1 MSLFHK
7 PAPPPPLPE
16 APEGPLAEFVTL
28 TIPGEHFSRW
38 TLQPSAALEALIDE
52 LSTHLAALDTGEIRM
67 VESLEG
73 AAFVYLDGPNA
84 EQLFTDILPLLKQ
97 SPLCTG
103 ARVGID
109 VDVNDKQDFK
119 PKREV
124 TLA

>member
-7 PAPPPPLPE
+7 AAPPPPIPE
-16 APEGPLAEFVTL
+16 PEGPMAEFVLL

-38 TLQPSAALEALIDE
+38 TLKPSEPLAALIET
-52 LSTHLAALDTGEIRM
+52 LSTHLASLDTGEIGF
-67 VESLEG
+67 VESGKVEAL
-73 AAFVYLDGPNA
+73 VYLDGPSA

-97 SPLCTG
+97 SPLCRG

-109 VDVNDKQDFK
+109 IDVNNKQDFQ

-124 TLA
+124 TL

>member
-1 MSLFHK
+1 M
-7 PAPPPPLPE
+7 PE
-16 APEGPLAEFVTL
+16 PEGPLAEFVLL

-38 TLQPSAALEALIDE
+38 TMKPSEPLNALIE
-52 LSTHLAALDTGEIRM
+52 TLSAHLAALDTGEIRF
-67 VESLEG
+67 VESVKD
-73 AAFVYLDGPNA
+73 AALVYLDGPNA
-84 EQLFTDILPLLKQ
+84 EQLFADILPLLKQ
-97 SPLCTG
+97 SPLCAG